1 MTLIQTRLNA
11 CTLALKSLY
20 HKPLSTTL
28 NLLLMAVGIA
38 MMTFVLSASRQLQ
51 DSALRDAQGIDLVV
65 GAKGSPLQLILSSIY
80 HIDVPTG
87 NIPLAAQAQL
97 AQNRMVKKVIPLAL
111 GDSYSGFRIV
121 GTNADYIAHYGGTLA
136 GGKLFDAPLQAV
148 FGAQAAAKTGAVVG
162 AKFTGSHGLAR
173 GGEEHSDAPFTVVG
187 ILQPTGTVL
196 DRLVLT
202 PVESVW
208 RVHEIVNGI
217 DTSDKEEKAA
227 MDSERELTALL
238 IQYAS
243 PLAAISMP
251 RFINSQSEL
260 QAAQPAFEAAK
271 LFRLLGVGVDVLRG
285 IAAIVLLSAAL
296 SMFVALYNA
305 LEERKTDLAI
315 LRTLGA
321 PPSKLFLL
329 LLVEGLLLALVG
341 AALGWL
347 LGHVA
352 VEILGRVL
360 SADQN
365 LILSGWTLAP
375 EEAWLALVAAS
386 VGLVAAL
393 LPAIRAYRT
402 DIAATLAH

>member
-1 MTLIQTRLNA
+1 MRINA
-11 CTLALKSLY
+11 FTLAFKSLR
-20 HKPLSTTL
+20 HKPLSAAL

-38 MMTFVLSASRQLQ
+38 MMSFVLSASRQLE
-51 DSALRDAQGIDLVV
+51 DNALRDAQGIDLVV

-97 AQNRMVKKVIPLAL
+97 TQNRMVKKVIPLAL
-111 GDSYSGFRIV
+111 GDSYQGFRLV
-121 GTNADYIAHYGGTLA
+121 GTNADYIAHYNGTLA
-136 GGKLFDAPLQAV
+136 AGKLFNAPLQAV
-148 FGAQAAAKTGAVVG
+148 FGAQAAARTGVAVG
-162 AKFTGSHGLAR
+162 AQFTGSHGLAR
-173 GGEEHSDAPFTVVG
+173 GGEEHKEAPFTVVG
-187 ILQPTGTVL
+187 ILKPTGTVL

-217 DTSDKEEKAA
+217 DVNDKVEKEA
-227 MDSERELTALL
+227 MDAERELTALL
-238 IQYAS
+238 VQYAS

-251 RFINSQSEL
+251 RMINSQSEL

-271 LFRLLGVGVDVLRG
+271 LFRLLGAGIDVLRG
-285 IAAIVLLSAAL
+285 IAAIVLGAAAL

-321 PPSKLFLL
+321 QPFKLL
-329 LLVEGLLLALVG
+329 LLLLTEGLLLALAG
-341 AALGWL
+341 ALLGWV

-352 VEILGRVL
+352 VDVLGRLL
-360 SADQN
+360 SDDRN
-365 LILSGWTLAP
+365 LNLSGWFVAP
-375 EEAWLALVAAS
+375 EEAWLALAAIG
-386 VGLVAAL
+386 VGLLAAL

-402 DIAATLAH
+402 DIATTLAR